1 MNDSSFLF
9 TRRDFL
15 KSAALAG
22 AAMSLPNFL
31 TNSVSA
37 AIDPATGAPGFKDD
51 RLLIVIQM
59 GGGNDGLNT
68 IVPYSNDVYH
78 ALRPRLALKKDKIL
92 TLNDDLGMHGGM
104 TGFKELY
111 DAGELAIVNGVGYP
125 DPDQSHFRSMEIWQ
139 TAVDSNRYS
148 NSGWIGR
155 YFESTAKGG
164 KVDPLVAVNIGE
176 QSPQAFD
183 SRSDVGVSFTDPGR
197 FQWNTGKNPDAR
209 PAFETLNKIHAEH
222 HEERTIDFLR
232 HTTANAILSSD
243 RVQKAAR
250 VKRQA
255 PQYPPGRLTN
265 SLRSIANMI
274 SAGLPT
280 RVYYASITGFDT
292 HSNQLGQ
299 QERLLTEI
307 GAATAAF
314 WNDLKAI
321 GVADRTMIM
330 AFSEFGRR
338 AGENASGGTDHG
350 TAGPMFLVGKNVN
363 PGVHGAMP
371 SLTDLDNGNLKY
383 TVDFRSVYSEVLT
396 KWLKAETKPVVGRE
410 FPLIGA
416 LRA

>member
-1 MNDSSFLF
+1 MR
-9 TRRDFL
+9 T
-15 KSAALAG
+15 AALAG
-22 AAMSLPNFL
+22 AAVSLPNFL

-37 AIDPATGAPGFKDD
+37 AINPATGAPGFKDD

-68 IVPYSNDVYH
+68 IVPYGNDDYEK
-78 ALRPRLALKKDKIL
+78 LRPRIALKKNQIL
-92 TLNDDLGMHGGM
+92 TLNDTLGLHGGM
-104 TGFKELY
+104 AAFKQLF
-111 DAGELAIVNGVGYP
+111 DDGELAIVNGVGYP

-148 NSGWIGR
+148 NTGWIGR
-155 YFESTAKGG
+155 YFESSIKGG
-164 KVDPLVAVNIGE
+164 IDPLMAVNIGD

-183 SRSDVGVSFTDPGR
+183 SRSDVGVSFTEPAR
-197 FQWNTGKNPDAR
+197 FQWNTGKNPQAR
-209 PAFETLNKIHAEH
+209 PAFEVLNKVHAEH

-232 HTTANAILSSD
+232 HTTANAIVSSD
-243 RVQKAAR
+243 RVQKASR

-255 PQYPPGRLTN
+255 PQYPQGRLTG
-265 SLRSIANMI
+265 SLRTIANMI

-280 RVYYASITGFDT
+280 RVYYASISGFDT
-292 HSNQLGQ
+292 HSNQIGQ
-299 QERLLTEI
+299 QERLLTEVA
-307 GAATAAF
+307 GATAAF

-321 GVADRTMIM
+321 GVADRAMIM
-330 AFSEFGRR
+330 TSSEFGRR
-338 AGENASGGTDHG
+338 AGENASSGTDHG

-363 PGVHGAMP
+363 AGVHGAMP

-396 KWLKAETKPVVGRE
+396 NWLKADIKPVVGRE